1 MLLTLLKKIV
11 ISPKIIPYIV
21 SDIIE
26 FNLLAKT
33 IFGLEQTLALELES
47 LGATEVQVLTRA
59 VSFKGNQR
67 LLYSANYCCRT
78 ALRIL
83 KPVLVFE
90 IKEQQDLYEMIRD
103 FPWENF
109 LDVTGTMAVD
119 AVISYTVFTNS
130 KYVAQKTKDAVVD
143 RLRDKSG
150 MRPNVDLDDPDLR
163 INVHLFKDLCT
174 VSLDSSGSTLN
185 RRGYR
190 RSIGLA
196 PINEV
201 LAAGLI
207 RLSGWDQNI
216 PLLDPMCGSGTFLT
230 EAAMMLRQIPA
241 GHFRQDFGFMKWK
254 DYDSDLWSA
263 VRAEAD
269 NKIISSAVPLFG
281 MDRASRAIQS
291 AGENLLGIN
300 LDDAVSLSQ
309 VNFEESAAPA
319 PKGMIITNPPYD
331 ERLKLED
338 SLAFYQ
344 MIGNTLKRKYSGWEA
359 WIISGDLQS
368 VKFIGLKP
376 SRKITVFNGPIEC
389 RFLRFTL
396 Y

>member
-1 MLLTLLKKIV
+1 LSQV
-11 ISPKIIPYIV
+11 A
-21 SDIIE
+21 E

-33 IFGLEQTLALELES
+33 VFGLEQTLALELES
-47 LGATEVQVLTRA
+47 LGAREIKVLTRA

-67 LLYSANYCCRT
+67 LLYSSNYCCRT

-83 KPVLVFE
+83 KPILIFE

-109 LDVTGTMAVD
+109 LDNTGSLAVD

-130 KYVAQKTKDAVVD
+130 QYVAQKTKDAVVD

-150 MRPNVDLDDPDLR
+150 SRPNVDLDKPDLR
-163 INVHLFKDLCT
+163 INVHLYKDLCT

-185 RRGYR
+185 KRGYR
-190 RSIGLA
+190 KSIGLA

-207 RLSGWDQNI
+207 SLSAWDKET

-230 EAAMMLRQIPA
+230 EAAMMLRKIPA
-241 GHFRQDFGFMKWK
+241 GHFRQEYGFMKWK
-254 DYDSDLWSA
+254 DFDQALWSS

-269 NKIISSAVPLFG
+269 AGIISSAIRLFG

-291 AGENLLGIN
+291 ALENLQGVSLG
-300 LDDAVSLSQ
+300 DAVSLSQ
-309 VNFEESAAPA
+309 VNFEESKAPSLE
-319 PKGMIITNPPYD
+319 GLIITNPPYD
-331 ERLKLED
+331 ERLKLDD
-338 SLAFYQ
+338 SIAFYQ

-368 VKFIGLKP
+368 IKFIGLKP
-376 SRKITVFNGPIEC
+376 SKKIPVFNGPIEC
-389 RFLRFTL
+389 RFLKFTL